1 MTNFVYGLF
10 IGLFCNVYSNDV
22 IFMVDSSKSIFGS
35 ESCEYSHLIQ
45 NFTSDF
51 VSNLDLCGDINYMSV
66 QYSSNGYIDFPFS
79 SNNSDV
85 YHKMKHYDFRYGAP
99 TLIHKGLE
107 KVTESYDTTINST
120 EPTYVVLITDGET
133 LNKAD
138 FQTALTQHPFNSTN
152 FNIIL
157 IKIGDHILDNTIVLD
172 VFNNSV
178 IYLLT
183 CDINPLEHIL
193 NNTNICSTT
202 TSTTETETSTS
213 TTETSTSTTETET
226 TNNETETTTN
236 NETETSTSTTET
248 ETTTNNET
256 ETETS
261 TTETETETNNETE
274 TTTPKTTNDMTNSR
288 TNSSIPPINSTNS
301 TISCGNNSN
310 PNYNSHVISIIY
322 KILVYVTAGIIF
334 LFSVVACVCLC
345 LNNTDKKINPKPSI
359 DIELP
364 QRLHINATPIFGRS
378 LRNEIYNSVNVNC
391 NSDEYIEVA
400 DSLDDGDN
408 VSHSYNYLKAN
419 NSTRSTDF

>member
-107 KVTESYDTTINST
+107 KVTESYDTAINST
-120 EPTYVVLITDGET
+120 EPTYFVLITDGET

-138 FQTALTQHPFNSTN
+138 FQSALTQHPFNSTN

-178 IYLLT
+178 IHFLT

-213 TTETSTSTTETET
+213 ATETSTTNNETETSTTNNETETSTSTSAT
-226 TNNETETTTN
+226 ETETTTN
-236 NETETSTSTTET
+236 NETETST
-248 ETTTNNET
+248 
-256 ETETS
+256 
-261 TTETETETNNETE
+261 
-274 TTTPKTTNDMTNSR
+274 PKTTTDMTNSR

-334 LFSVVACVCLC
+334 LFSVVVCVCLC
-345 LNNTDKKINPKPSI
+345 LNKTDKKINPKPSI

-364 QRLHINATPIFGRS
+364 ERLHINATPIFGRS

-408 VSHSYNYLKAN
+408 VAHSYNYLKAN